1 MQTYKFNFYRAAK
14 FVRSVRAYSVPDAVA
29 MIPEFTDAKIHGLW
43 THAHQWIGLE
53 ALELIIEIEAT
64 KPVETKCP
72 ATYDVT
78 GGHMQRA
85 SIIISS
91 DNDDGE
97 QFAAWLQQQGH
108 TASVGNS
115 TGNYINGAL
124 TSSDA
129 EANETM
135 GMLWNSYCN
144 A

>member
-78 GGHMQRA
+78 GGHMQRT
-85 SIIISS
+85 SIISRCHT
-91 DNDDGE
+91 
-97 QFAAWLQQQGH
+97 FAPFAQVH
-108 TASVGNS
+108 
-115 TGNYINGAL
+115 GAL
-124 TSSDA
+124 DA
-129 EANETM
+129 PEWLPTGATCPWGPIVTLREF
-135 GMLWNSYCN
+135 C
-144 A
+144 

>member
-1 MQTYKFNFYRAAK
+1 MIKYNVYKSA
-14 FVRSVRAYSVPDAVA
+14 
-29 MIPEFTDAKIHGLW
+29 
-43 THAHQWIGLE
+43 
-53 ALELIIEIEAT
+53 ELIKSVVAANT
-64 KPVETKCP
+64 
-72 ATYDVT
+72 VT
-78 GGHMQRA
+78 
-85 SIIISS
+85 IIISS